1 MPWSNQNGGKG
12 PWGGGN
18 PENGPRPAGGNEENR
33 QRPRRPAGGGHS
45 TPPDIEDLFRK
56 GQQQLK
62 QFGNG
67 GILLLVGFFVAVFWL
82 FQCFYTVQQNEQAVV
97 LRFGVPQEGIVTDG
111 LHFRLWPVEIY
122 YKLPLTEQIVTIGAQ
137 EPYGLMLSSDQN
149 IVNVGF
155 SVYYDI
161 VDPGAYLFNI
171 NEPGMTIQQ
180 VAESAMREVVG
191 RRPVDDV
198 YRDQREAVSADVLAI
213 IQTTLNKYN
222 VGVRVKRVSLTKA
235 VPPQKV
241 AAAFNSVQQAEQE
254 RNRSIEQG
262 NEERAKKLGVA
273 NGQAARLHEAAA
285 AYKVRA
291 VAEAQGEARQ
301 FERMAQE
308 ARNAPQAT
316 RFRLYMEAVEQMLS
330 GAGKLVLD
338 KAGSG
343 AVPYLPLNEFVG
355 VRSATSSASTAAKG
369 N

>member
-1 MPWSNQNGGKG
+1 MPWSNQNGGQG
-12 PWGGGN
+12 PWGGGS
-18 PENGPRPAGGNEENR
+18 ENGPRRTGGKNEENR
-33 QRPRRPAGGGHS
+33 QRPHRPAGGGRA
-45 TPPDIEDLFRK
+45 TPPDMDDLLRK
-56 GQQQLK
+56 GRQQLK

-67 GILLLVGFFVAVFWL
+67 GIFLLVGLFVAAFWL
-82 FQCFYTVQQNEQAVV
+82 LQCFYTVQQNEQAVV

-137 EPYGLMLSSDQN
+137 EPYGLMLSGDQN

-161 VDPGAYLFNI
+161 VDPSAYLFNVSD
-171 NEPGMTIQQ
+171 PRMTIQQ

-198 YRDQREAVSADVLAI
+198 YRDQREAVSADVLSI
-213 IQTTLNKYN
+213 IQATLNKYN
-222 VGVRVKRVSLTKA
+222 MGVRVKRVSLTRA
-235 VPPQKV
+235 VPPQDV

-273 NGQAARLHEAAA
+273 NGQAAHLHEAAA
-285 AYKVRA
+285 AYKVRI
-291 VAEAQGEARQ
+291 VEEARGEARQ

-308 ARNAPQAT
+308 AANAPQAT
-316 RFRLYMEAVEQMLS
+316 RFRLYMEAVERMLS
-330 GAGKLVLD
+330 GSGKLVLD

-343 AVPYLPLNEFVG
+343 AVPYLPLNELLG
-355 VRSATSSASTAAKG
+355 AKPAAAKG
-369 N
+369 K